1 MDDDARFEINRIACG
16 VLKEARLVEPPICIE
31 DVLEHL
37 NVHRKFYDLADPS
50 LLQSFAHKLRVGSH
64 RIVDIARKIKLAA
77 IWSPDRNEILIDESQ
92 PEPKQLWASFHD
104 ATHRVLPWHREFF
117 LGDTAQTLEP
127 YYQEALEEEA
137 NYGASALMF
146 GPRFTEQ
153 AKDLPLGWGAIE
165 ELKKVHKKSYVTVL
179 RRYVEQGPAYPLA
192 GVVST
197 PHWDLKPDD
206 QETRCRHLVRSAEF
220 ALLFPRVSGENLRQ
234 IIDAHT
240 ERRRGG
246 PIGRFEVNLTS
257 PVTSRTHSFLGES
270 FYNSH
275 YVLTLFTLQSG

>member
-1 MDDDARFEINRIACG
+1 MDGDARLEIDRIACR
-16 VLKEARLVEPPICIE
+16 VLKEGRLTEPPICIE
-31 DVLEHL
+31 DVLGHL
-37 NVHRKFYDLADPS
+37 RVHRKFYDLADPG
-50 LLQSFAHKLRVGSH
+50 LLQRFAHKLRIGSH

-92 PEPKQLWASFHD
+92 PEPRQLWASFHD

-127 YYQEALEEEA
+127 YYQELLEEEA

-153 AKDLPLGWGAIE
+153 AKDLPLGWSAIE
-165 ELKKVHKKSYVTVL
+165 ELKRVHKKSYVTVL
-179 RRYVEQGPAYPLA
+179 RRYVEHGPNYPLA

-197 PHWDLKPDD
+197 AHWDSKPDD
-206 QETRCRHLVRSAEF
+206 QQTRCRHLVRSSEF
-220 ALLFPRVSGENLRQ
+220 ALLFPQVSGENLRQ
-234 IIDAHT
+234 IIDANT
-240 ERRRGG
+240 GRRRGG
-246 PIGRFEVNLTS
+246 PIGRFEMKLTGL
-257 PVTSRTHSFLGES
+257 PMSRTHSFLGES

-275 YVLTLFTLQSG
+275 YVLTLFTPQLG